1 MSIDAM
7 KQALEA
13 IEAMLESI
21 NSPSLRQ
28 IPFDKNVQAM
38 VALRAAIKQ
47 EQEPVAW
54 IYPEALEAL
63 KSGRPW
69 TAYGSSGDGRI
80 PLYLNDAVARRV
92 EPPAAESG
100 AGFESLPAS
109 PTWWDDPVAKM
120 NYRKWQGLTADE
132 IWQCNAAPPGSTV
145 EYHICMAHQ
154 NVLDFAEAIEAK
166 LRERNT

>member
-1 MSIDAM
+1 MSIEAM
-7 KQALEA
+7 RQALEA
-13 IEAMLESI
+13 LDGLSEPYDVLKAQ
-21 NSPSLRQ
+21 N
-28 IPFDKNVQAM
+28 
-38 VALRAAIKQ
+38 ALRAAIEQSEK
-47 EQEPVAW
+47 QEPVAW